1 MFRGRAAQNAAAA
14 SASAAAVVNQVAQ
27 ATTSAHST
35 PVTVSS
41 PKMSQITSLA
51 AVPTLPFAGGS
62 PQNVEFFF
70 PTTIKK
76 LRDLV
81 AEFKITFSTA
91 DASGVDI
98 TVMPTPFFVRSV
110 EILCNNQTLETIEA
124 AEIFTETCQ
133 WISDQTLA
141 LQRTPYNISA
151 TGGIASSFNL
161 ASASATSQKTWYLSL
176 NSSFFVRMEPY
187 LAGFNVDKWSIK
199 LNLATS
205 ITSSVKITGLNTNS
219 TCVATLDGLRLIATE
234 HVLSRDAEA
243 REIRA
248 HESGVQYNGLI
259 RTKFVSA
266 PYASMSNLVDTSVQ
280 LSSLTAASA
289 ATVFY
294 IRKNVEA
301 ITDQLTHYELSTL
314 GMRDA
319 GNSELV
325 ITLPAKVWERS
336 AVSQVPVSSVMIN
349 SSPSNSYLL
358 SNCSRLQAVLDS
370 GKFGGGF
377 PYTGL
382 EQVQLRPVAALSDVR
397 VVAVSYDYCVLSVQN
412 GRCVLNKRP
421 YS

>member
-1 MFRGRAAQNAAAA
+1 
-14 SASAAAVVNQVAQ
+14 
-27 ATTSAHST
+27 
-35 PVTVSS
+35 
-41 PKMSQITSLA
+41 
-51 AVPTLPFAGGS
+51 
-62 PQNVEFFF
+62 
-70 PTTIKK
+70 
-76 LRDLV
+76 V

-110 EILCNNQTLETIEA
+110 EILCNNQTQETVDS

-133 WISDQTLA
+133 WLSDQTLA
-141 LQRTPYNISA
+141 LHRTPFNISA
-151 TGGIASSFNL
+151 TGGIAPSFNL
-161 ASASATSQKTWYLSL
+161 ASAVATTQKTWYLNL
-176 NSSFFVRMEPY
+176 NSSFFVKMEPY

-205 ITSSVKITGLNTNS
+205 ITSSVKITGLATNS

-234 HVLSRDAEA
+234 NVLSRDAEA
-243 REIRA
+243 REIAA
-248 HESGVQYNGLI
+248 HARGIQYNGLI

-266 PYASMSNLVDTSVQ
+266 PYASLSNVVDTSVQ
-280 LSSLTAASA
+280 LTSLTAASA

-314 GMRDA
+314 GLRDG

-325 ITLPAKVWERS
+325 ISLPAKVWER
-336 AVSQVPVSSVMIN
+336 AAASQVPVSSVMIN

-358 SNCSRLQAVLDS
+358 SNCSRLQGVLEN
-370 GKFGGGF
+370 GKFAGGF

-382 EQVQLRPVAALSDVR
+382 EQVQLRPAAALTDVR
-397 VVAVSYDYCVLSVQN
+397 VVAVSYDYCTLSVQN
-412 GRCVLNKRP
+412 GRCTLNKRA
-421 YS
+421 YM